1 MRNQKGFAQFIIIL
15 AGSLVILLSIVF
27 FAFKNGQIRLESS
40 PNNPIITPTII
51 INEWKTYTNSMYHL
65 IFKYPQEYKF
75 EEQFFDETVIAW
87 MGNISNPKN
96 VVDRNT
102 KAWDIL
108 NISVAVRRKMGQT
121 FEQWIKNE
129 CSFSPKFND
138 LQDIKVDNRSAK
150 RFICPFGET
159 SQSERFEWLI
169 IAIDNGDYVYT
180 LTNTGY
186 KRDQELDKV
195 FDQILSTFKFTDGN
209 QSNDKVEPEVYEAFK
224 SKQRVSVIVGLKTP
238 SELTNTND
246 LDTLK
251 KEIDNIQEKV
261 LLDLD
266 LSEFSIIYKY
276 DIVSA
281 LALEINETALIK
293 LETNPYVEGVGL
305 SVKFTPKNEFESS
318 E

>member
-1 MRNQKGFAQFIIIL
+1 M
-15 AGSLVILLSIVF
+15 
-27 FAFKNGQIRLESS
+27 
-40 PNNPIITPTII
+40 
-51 INEWKTYTNSMYHL
+51 
-65 IFKYPQEYKF
+65 
-75 EEQFFDETVIAW
+75 
-87 MGNISNPKN
+87 
-96 VVDRNT
+96 
-102 KAWDIL
+102 
-108 NISVAVRRKMGQT
+108 
-121 FEQWIKNE
+121 
-129 CSFSPKFND
+129 
-138 LQDIKVDNRSAK
+138 
-150 RFICPFGET
+150 
-159 SQSERFEWLI
+159 
-169 IAIDNGDYVYT
+169 
-180 LTNTGY
+180 
-186 KRDQELDKV
+186 
-195 FDQILSTFKFTDGN
+195 
-209 QSNDKVEPEVYEAFK
+209 
-224 SKQRVSVIVGLKTP
+224 IVGLKTP